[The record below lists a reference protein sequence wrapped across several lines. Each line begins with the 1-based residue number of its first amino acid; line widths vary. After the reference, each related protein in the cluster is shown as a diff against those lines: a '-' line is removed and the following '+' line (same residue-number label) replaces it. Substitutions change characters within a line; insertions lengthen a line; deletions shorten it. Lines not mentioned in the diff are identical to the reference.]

1 MRDHESER
9 GRHCHHIHKSKMKE
23 GKYQKSFGATNKPPQ
38 TVHDDHFVGIKLI
51 HNLLCISK
59 RHKVSRVVFFS
70 HQKTPSIWSSLIICV
85 RYGDNIQLIC
95 KPMFCPQPA
104 AILSKC
110 SMNDDVHKIIAQKNS
125 VPCVWLNW
133 PFIRC
138 CVVCHIFGC
147 C

>member
-1 MRDHESER
+1 MRVKGGDIVTTFIRVRWRRENIKNLLVLLIS
-9 GRHCHHIHKSKMKE
+9 HHR
-23 GKYQKSFGATNKPPQ
+23 Q
-38 TVHDDHFVGIKLI
+38 TVHYDHFVGIKLI
-51 HNLLCISK
+51 HNLLCSSK
-59 RHKVSRVVFFS
+59 RHKVSRVVFFG

-133 PFIRC
+133 PFITY